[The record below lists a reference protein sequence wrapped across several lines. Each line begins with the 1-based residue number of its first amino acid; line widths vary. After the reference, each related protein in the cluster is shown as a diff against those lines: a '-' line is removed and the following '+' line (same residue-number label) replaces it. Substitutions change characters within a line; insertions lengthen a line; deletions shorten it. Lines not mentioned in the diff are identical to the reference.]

1 MIQKESIA
9 GYSVI
14 GYDKDNDVFICYDKC
29 ETFEL
34 AVDKAKQLILLVEK
48 DELKREDNGE
58 PIDWI
63 EVYWNWNKD
72 DEKLLWGSYND
83 LDK

>member
-1 MIQKESIA
+1 MIQKITID

-14 GYDKDNDVFICYDKC
+14 GYDKDNDVFICYGEY
-29 ETFEL
+29 ETLEYAVEEAKNLFE
-34 AVDKAKQLILLVEK
+34 LVEK
-48 DELKREDNGE
+48 NELRREDNGE

-72 DEKLLWGSYND
+72 DEKILWGSYND
-83 LDK
+83 

>member
-1 MIQKESIA
+1 MIQKITIS

-14 GYDKDNDVFICYDKC
+14 GYDKDNDVFICYGEH
-29 ETFEL
+29 ETLEQ
-34 AVDKAKQLILLVEK
+34 AIEKAKNLFRLVEK
-48 DELKREDNGE
+48 DELRREDNGE

-72 DEKLLWGSYND
+72 DEKILWGSYNN
-83 LDK
+83 